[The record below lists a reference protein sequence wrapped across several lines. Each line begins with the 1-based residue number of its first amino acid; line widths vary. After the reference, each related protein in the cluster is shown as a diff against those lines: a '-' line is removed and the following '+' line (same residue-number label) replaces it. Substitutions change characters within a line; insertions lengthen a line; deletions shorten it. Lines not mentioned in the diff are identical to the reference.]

1 MRSKT
6 ACSIVQSLRA
16 AQSVAGGD
24 LGGEISASGRD
35 EPARLQQALKGM
47 QENLHDTLRRISK
60 SSNPLASAPEELSCV
75 TEDATRGLHQQRQE
89 IEQMIGGTQQK
100 SIKKPRTS
108 RGFFM

>member
-1 MRSKT
+1 VLSLGR
-6 ACSIVQSLRA
+6 SLRA
-16 AQSVAGGD
+16 AQNVVGGD
-24 LGGEISASGRD
+24 LAGEISASGRD

-47 QENLHDTLRRISK
+47 QENLRDTLRRISE

-75 TEDATRGLHQQRQE
+75 TEDATCGLHQQRQE
-89 IEQMIGGTQQK
+89 IEQMIGGIQQK